1 TQENSTALDPKKA
14 AVAAAIAR
22 AKAKKLAQANSTSEA
37 ISNSQTAENEV
48 EKTKSAVEKTQENST
63 ALDPKKAAVAA
74 AIARAKAKKLAQVNS
89 TAEAISNSKTVEN
102 DEEKTKNAVEKTEEN
117 STALDPKKAAVAAA
131 IARAKAKKLAKTQAT
146 LENNQE

>member
-1 TQENSTALDPKKA
+1 AKAKKLAQTNSTSEAISNSQTVENDEEKTKSAVEKTQENSTALDPKKA

-48 EKTKSAVEKTQENST
+48 EKTNSAVEKTQ
-63 ALDPKKAAVAA
+63 
-74 AIARAKAKKLAQVNS
+74 
-89 TAEAISNSKTVEN
+89 
-102 DEEKTKNAVEKTEEN
+102 EN